1 MSGSQPAGDPLRQYD
16 SKKLGWTHRDATH
29 LLWRTQ
35 FGASDAE
42 IEQAT
47 EAGLEKTL
55 DRLLTPQEESPD
67 FESSD
72 RLLRQVAV
80 DTGNISHLKAWWL
93 YRMLNSA
100 NPLVEKVSL
109 FWHNHFATSNAK
121 VDSVDHMVAQN
132 DLIRKEAVGS
142 FRKLLSGMAR
152 DVAMLIWLDSNAN
165 RKRQPNEN
173 FAREVMELFS
183 LGVGNYTEQDIADA
197 ARAFTGWH
205 LRDDK
210 YWFNR
215 RQHDF
220 TQKTLLGTT
229 GTLDGE
235 DVIEICLGQAAC
247 PHFLAEKLLATF
259 VTPRPDKQDV
269 AQLASRIRA
278 HDFQM
283 TSVFRELFGSDLFFS
298 SSVRRSI
305 IKSPLE
311 LVLGAYRALGNRPN
325 LQTTIGLLA
334 SLGQDVFEPPT
345 VKGWE
350 GGRLWIHSASMLL
363 RTNFAP
369 ALTSSSRFGTIDDPQ
384 SVLKSDGRKTQ
395 DDVVRYYTELLLAG
409 DVEPASKQQLTE
421 YLKKA
426 EGDRGER
433 SRGLIQLIMS
443 MPEYQ
448 IV

>member
-1 MSGSQPAGDPLRQYD
+1 MSGSKSVGDPLRPYN
-16 SKKLGWTHRDATH
+16 SKKDGWTRRDATH

-35 FGASDAE
+35 FGASADE

-47 EAGLEKTL
+47 TAGLGKTL

-67 FESSD
+67 FETSE

-121 VDSVDHMVAQN
+121 VGSVDHIVAQN
-132 DLIRKEAVGS
+132 DLIRREAVGS

-183 LGVGNYTEQDIADA
+183 LGVGNYTEEDIAEA

-220 TQKTLLGTT
+220 TQKTLLGKT
-229 GTLDGE
+229 GSLDGE

-247 PHFLAEKLLATF
+247 PRFLATKLLATF
-259 VTPRPDKQDV
+259 VTPRPDEQDV
-269 AQLASRIRA
+269 EQLALRIRA

-283 TSVFRELFGSDLFFS
+283 TPVLREMFGSELFFS
-298 SSVRRSI
+298 TNVRRSI

-311 LVLGAYRALGNRPN
+311 LVLGAYRALGNRPD
-325 LQTTIGLLA
+325 LQATIGLLA

-363 RTNFAP
+363 RANFAP
-369 ALTSSSRFGTIDDPQ
+369 ALTSSSRYGTIDDPQ

-395 DDVVRYYTELLLAG
+395 DDVVGYYTELLLSG
-409 DVEPASKQQLTE
+409 DVEPASKQRLTE

-448 IV
+448 LV